1 MYGNNVCVFNLF
13 YFLFKKKMFIMHS
26 DLLSR
31 VNNLVGYNLPDSYL
45 GIPLSI
51 FTINITLGN
60 KNLKNYTIKC
70 YVYIIVDHTQLKI
83 FQTYLA
89 YCC

>member
-1 MYGNNVCVFNLF
+1 
-13 YFLFKKKMFIMHS
+13 MFIMHN
-26 DLLSR
+26 DLVSR
-31 VNNLVGYNLPDSYL
+31 VNNLVGYNLPNCYL

-60 KNLKNYTIKC
+60 KKHKHYTIKC
-70 YVYIIVDHTQLKI
+70 YVYIIVDHTQLNI

-89 YCC
+89 YCF